1 MKVCPRCQ
9 KTYQDDNLNFCL
21 EDGSVLTQ
29 ATGQQM
35 PQTVLVNETRPT
47 ANQHQGIQSTQ
58 QPRSQPDA
66 QGAWNVPPP
75 QPYSMQPAK
84 KPSKTWLWVLLI
96 MGGLVLICGGGFV
109 GMLAYIGSQVD
120 NNSNFAN
127 TFSNKGTTNK
137 STSSSNETTTSTST
151 SDRSALTTIDLS
163 DWTPDSAKFAAV
175 EFTDGE
181 LFVKNHEK
189 SFYYVLA
196 GTEEQKSVDSDTR
209 ITVRNVENIE
219 TNLGYGIVFHSNPTP
234 LQQGYAFVIDA
245 KRKRYR
251 VVRHTPK
258 NETAVINWSRSDA
271 IREGT
276 ASNTLEVRDGSGTVD
291 LYINGTKVNS
301 IKNTHGY
308 PNGVVGIYASNAL
321 KVAFK
326 DFEVRR

>member
-29 ATGQQM
+29 AAGQQM
-35 PQTVLVNETRPT
+35 PQTILLNEPRAT
-47 ANQHQGIQSTQ
+47 AQPLQ
-58 QPRSQPDA
+58 QQSQPGA
-66 QGAWNVPPP
+66 QGAWNVPP
-75 QPYSMQPAK
+75 QGQAYSMQPQK
-84 KPSKTWLWVLLI
+84 KSSKVWIWVLLI
-96 MGGLVLICGGGFV
+96 LGAVVLLCGGG
-109 GMLAYIGSQVD
+109 LAGLIFIGSQVD
-120 NNSNFAN
+120 SNTTFAN
-127 TFSNKGTTNK
+127 SANS
-137 STSSSNETTTSTST
+137 STSSNKFSSKNTSDSNTTTSN
-151 SDRSALTTIDLS
+151 SDRDALTTIDLS
-163 DWTPDSAKFAAV
+163 DWIPDSAKFAAV

-181 LFVKNHEK
+181 LFVQNHEK

-196 GTEEQKSVDSDTR
+196 GTDDQKSVNSDTR

-219 TNLGYGIVFHSNPTP
+219 TNLGYGVVFHSNPTP

-251 VVRHTPK
+251 VVRHSPK
-258 NETAVINWSRSDA
+258 SETAVVNWSRSDA

-276 ASNTLEVRDGSGTVD
+276 ASNTLEVRDGAASVD

-321 KVAFK
+321 KIAFK

>member
-35 PQTVLVNETRPT
+35 PQTVLVNETRAT
-47 ANQHQGIQSTQ
+47 AQPQ
-58 QPRSQPDA
+58 QPQSQPGA
-66 QGAWNVPPP
+66 QGAWNVPP
-75 QPYSMQPAK
+75 QQQYSMQPQK
-84 KPSKTWLWVLLI
+84 KSSKTWLWVLLI
-96 MGGLVLICGGGFV
+96 LGALVLICGGGFV

-127 TFSNKGTTNK
+127 AFSNKGTSNK
-137 STSSSNETTTSTST
+137 STTASNNPTTSA

-163 DWTPDSAKFAAV
+163 EWIPDSALFAAV

-219 TNLGYGIVFHSNPTP
+219 TNLGYGVVFHSNPTP

-251 VVRHTPK
+251 VVRHSPK
-258 NETAVINWSRSDA
+258 NETAVINWSRSDS

-276 ASNTLEVRDGSGTVD
+276 ASNTLEVRDGSATVD

-301 IKNTHGY
+301 IKNNHGY

>member
-21 EDGSVLTQ
+21 DDGSVLTQ
-29 ATGQQM
+29 AAGQM
-35 PQTVLVNETRPT
+35 PETVLLNDPRIPSPT
-47 ANQHQGIQSTQ
+47 PQAPTQ
-58 QPRSQPDA
+58 PTTQPP
-66 QGAWNVPPP
+66 WNVPQQGEAYSIQP
-75 QPYSMQPAK
+75 QK
-84 KPSKTWLWVLLI
+84 KSSKVWLWVLLI
-96 MGGLVLICGGGFV
+96 LGGVILICGGGFV
-109 GMLAYIGSQVD
+109 GLLAYIGSQA
-120 NNSNFAN
+120 NNIASNLAN
-127 TFSNKGTTNK
+127 
-137 STSSSNETTTSTST
+137 TSTSANKFSSKSPANSTDTTPST
-151 SDRSALTTIDLS
+151 SGRTALTTIDLS
-163 DWTPDSAKFAAV
+163 AWIPDSAKFAAV

-181 LFVKNHEK
+181 LLVQNHEK

-196 GTEEQKSVDSDTR
+196 GTEDQKSVDSDTR

-219 TNLGYGIVFHSNPTP
+219 TNLGYGIVFHSDPTP

-245 KRKRYR
+245 KRQRYR
-251 VVRHTPK
+251 VVRHSPK
-258 NETAVINWSRSDA
+258 NEIAVVNWSRSDA

-276 ASNTLEVRDGSGTVD
+276 ASNTLEVRDGAATVD

>member
-1 MKVCPRCQ
+1 
-9 KTYQDDNLNFCL
+9 
-21 EDGSVLTQ
+21 
-29 ATGQQM
+29 
-35 PQTVLVNETRPT
+35 
-47 ANQHQGIQSTQ
+47 
-58 QPRSQPDA
+58 
-66 QGAWNVPPP
+66 
-75 QPYSMQPAK
+75 MQPAK

>member
-29 ATGQQM
+29 AAGQQM
-35 PQTVLVNETRPT
+35 PETILLNEPRIT
-47 ANQHQGIQSTQ
+47 AQPSQAPQQSG
-58 QPRSQPDA
+58 A
-66 QGAWNVPPP
+66 QGGWNVPP
-75 QPYSMQPAK
+75 QQQYSMQPQK
-84 KPSKTWLWVLLI
+84 KSSKTWLWVLLI
-96 MGGLVLICGGGFV
+96 LGGLVLICGGGFI
-109 GMLAYIGSQVD
+109 GMLAYIGSQAD
-120 NNSNFAN
+120 NITSNVTN
-127 TFSNKGTTNK
+127 T
-137 STSSSNETTTSTST
+137 STSSNKFSSKNTSDSNTTTSTS
-151 SDRSALTTIDLS
+151 DRTALTTIDLS
-163 DWTPDSAKFAAV
+163 EWIPDSAKFAAV

-181 LFVKNHEK
+181 LFVQNHEK

-196 GTEEQKSVDSDTR
+196 GTDDQKSVGGDTR
-209 ITVRNVENIE
+209 ITVRNVDNIE
-219 TNLGYGIVFHSNPTP
+219 TNLGYGVVFHSNPTP

-251 VVRHTPK
+251 VVRHSPK
-258 NETAVINWSRSDA
+258 NETAVVNWSRSDA

-276 ASNTLEVRDGSGTVD
+276 ASNTLEVRDGSAGID

-321 KVAFK
+321 KIAFK
-326 DFEVRR
+326 DFEVRH

>member
-29 ATGQQM
+29 AAGQM
-35 PQTVLVNETRPT
+35 PDTVLLNQPRISSPAPQVPTQPT
-47 ANQHQGIQSTQ
+47 A
-58 QPRSQPDA
+58 QP
-66 QGAWNVPPP
+66 GWNVPP
-75 QPYSMQPAK
+75 QGQAYSMQPQK
-84 KPSKTWLWVLLI
+84 KSSKVWLWVLLI
-96 MGGLVLICGGGFV
+96 LGGIILVCGGGFV
-109 GMLAYIGSQVD
+109 GLLAYIGSQAD
-120 NNSNFAN
+120 NISSNLAN
-127 TFSNKGTTNK
+127 TSTSANKFSSK
-137 STSSSNETTTSTST
+137 STSNSTETTTSTSGRT
-151 SDRSALTTIDLS
+151 ALTTIDLS
-163 DWTPDSAKFAAV
+163 AWIPDSAKFAAV

-181 LFVKNHEK
+181 LFVQNHEK

-196 GTEEQKSVDSDTR
+196 GTEDQKSVDSDTR

-219 TNLGYGIVFHSNPTP
+219 TNLGYGVVFHSNPTP

-251 VVRHTPK
+251 VVRHSPK
-258 NETAVINWSRSDA
+258 NETAVVNWSRSDA

-276 ASNTLEVRDGSGTVD
+276 ASNTLEVRDGAATVD

>member
-1 MKVCPRCQ
+1 
-9 KTYQDDNLNFCL
+9 
-21 EDGSVLTQ
+21 
-29 ATGQQM
+29 
-35 PQTVLVNETRPT
+35 
-47 ANQHQGIQSTQ
+47 
-58 QPRSQPDA
+58 
-66 QGAWNVPPP
+66 
-75 QPYSMQPAK
+75 
-84 KPSKTWLWVLLI
+84 
-96 MGGLVLICGGGFV
+96 
-109 GMLAYIGSQVD
+109 MLAYIGSQVD
-120 NNSNFAN
+120 NNSNFADS
-127 TFSNKGTTNK
+127 FSNKGTANK
-137 STSSSNETTTSTST
+137 GASNSNDTTTSTSG
-151 SDRSALTTIDLS
+151 RSAMTTIDLS
-163 DWTPDSAKFAAV
+163 EWIPDSALFAAV

-196 GTEEQKSVDSDTR
+196 GTEDQKSVGGDTR

-219 TNLGYGIVFHSNPTP
+219 TNLGYGLVFHSNPTP

-251 VVRHTPK
+251 VVRHSPK

-276 ASNTLEVRDGSGTVD
+276 ASNTLEVRDGSATVE

>member
-9 KTYQDDNLNFCL
+9 KTYPDDNLNFCL

-29 ATGQQM
+29 AAGQQM
-35 PQTVLVNETRPT
+35 PQTVLLNETRAT
-47 ANQHQGIQSTQ
+47 AQPQ
-58 QPRSQPDA
+58 QPPAQQPGV
-66 QGAWNVPPP
+66 QGGWNVPP
-75 QPYSMQPAK
+75 QGQAYSMQPPK
-84 KPSKTWLWVLLI
+84 KSSKTWLWVLLI
-96 MGGLVLICGGGFV
+96 LGGIVLICGGGFV
-109 GMLAYIGSQVD
+109 GMLAYIGSQAD
-120 NNSNFAN
+120 NIASNIAN
-127 TFSNKGTTNK
+127 TTANKSTSNKGTTN
-137 STSSSNETTTSTST
+137 STSTTTSTS
-151 SDRSALTTIDLS
+151 DRPALTTIDLA
-163 DWTPDSAKFAAV
+163 DWIPDSAKFAAV

-181 LFVKNHEK
+181 LFVQNHEK

-196 GTEEQKSVDSDTR
+196 GTEDQKSVGSDTR

-219 TNLGYGIVFHSNPTP
+219 TNLGFGVVFHSNPTP
-234 LQQGYAFVIDA
+234 LQQGYAFLIDA

-251 VVRHTPK
+251 VVRHSPK
-258 NETAVINWSRSDA
+258 NETAVVNWSRSDA

-276 ASNTLEVRDGSGTVD
+276 ASNTLEVRDGTASVD

-321 KVAFK
+321 KIAFK

>member
-9 KTYQDDNLNFCL
+9 KTYTDDNLNFCL

-29 ATGQQM
+29 AGQPM
-35 PQTVLVNETRPT
+35 PETVLLNEPRVT
-47 ANQHQGIQSTQ
+47 A
-58 QPRSQPDA
+58 QPPQAPSQPSGQA
-66 QGAWNVPPP
+66 GWNVPP
-75 QPYSMQPAK
+75 QGQYSMQPPK
-84 KPSKTWLWVLLI
+84 KSSKTWLWVLLI
-96 MGGLVLICGGGFV
+96 LGGIVLICGGGFI
-109 GMLAYIGSQVD
+109 GLLAYIGSQAD
-120 NNSNFAN
+120 NIASNIGNSV
-127 TFSNKGTTNK
+127 NK
-137 STSSSNETTTSTST
+137 STSNRGTSNSTDTTTSS
-151 SDRSALTTIDLS
+151 SDRSALTVIDLS
-163 DWTPDSAKFAAV
+163 EWIPDSAKFAAV

-189 SFYYVLA
+189 TFYYVLA
-196 GTEEQKSVDSDTR
+196 GTEDQKSVNADTR

-219 TNLGYGIVFHSNPTP
+219 TNLGYGLVFHSDTTP

-245 KRKRYR
+245 KRQRYR
-251 VVRHTPK
+251 VVRHSPR

-276 ASNTLEVRDGSGTVD
+276 ASNTLEVRDQAASVD

>member
-29 ATGQQM
+29 AAGQQM
-35 PQTVLVNETRPT
+35 PQTMSVNEPRAT
-47 ANQHQGIQSTQ
+47 AQPQ
-58 QPRSQPDA
+58 QPQSQQGA
-66 QGAWNVPPP
+66 QGAWNVPP
-75 QPYSMQPAK
+75 QGQAYSMQPQK
-84 KPSKTWLWVLLI
+84 KSSKTWLWVLLI
-96 MGGLVLICGGGFV
+96 LGTVVVLCGGGF
-109 GMLAYIGSQVD
+109 GALIYIGSQME
-120 NNSNFAN
+120 NNSNLAN
-127 TFSNKGTTNK
+127 TFSTKGT
-137 STSSSNETTTSTST
+137 SNRGTTTSGNSNSTTANT
-151 SDRSALTTIDLS
+151 SDRTALTAIDLS
-163 DWTPDSAKFAAV
+163 EWIPDSTKFANV

-181 LFVKNHEK
+181 LFVQNHEK
-189 SFYYVLA
+189 GFYYVLA
-196 GTEEQKSVDSDTR
+196 GTEDQKSVGADTR

-219 TNLGYGIVFHSNPTP
+219 TNLGYGLVFHSDTTP
-234 LQQGYAFVIDA
+234 LQKGYAFVIDA

-251 VVRHTPK
+251 VARHSPK
-258 NETAVINWSRSDA
+258 NETAVVNWSRSDA

-276 ASNTLEVRDGSGTVD
+276 ASNTLEVRDGAASVD

-308 PNGVVGIYASNAL
+308 PNGVIGIYASNAL

>member
-29 ATGQQM
+29 AAGQAM
-35 PQTVLVNETRPT
+35 PDTVLLNEPRIT
-47 ANQHQGIQSTQ
+47 A
-58 QPRSQPDA
+58 QPSQAPSQPSA
-66 QGAWNVPPP
+66 QGAWNVPP
-75 QPYSMQPAK
+75 QGQYSMQPPK
-84 KPSKTWLWVLLI
+84 KSSKTWLWVLLI
-96 MGGLVLICGGGFV
+96 LGGVVLLCGGGFGLLV
-109 GMLAYIGSQVD
+109 YIGSQID
-120 NNSNFAN
+120 TNSNFAN
-127 TFSNKGTTNK
+127 TVSNKSSSNK
-137 STSSSNETTTSTST
+137 STSNSNDTNTST
-151 SDRSALTTIDLS
+151 SDRTAMTTIDLS
-163 DWTPDSAKFAAV
+163 EWIPDSAKFAAV

-181 LFVKNHEK
+181 LLVQNHEK
-189 SFYYVLA
+189 TFYYVLA
-196 GTEEQKSVDSDTR
+196 GTEDQKSVGADTR

-219 TNLGYGIVFHSNPTP
+219 TNLGYGLVFHSNPTP

-251 VVRHTPK
+251 VVRHSPK
-258 NETAVINWSRSDA
+258 NETAVVNWSRSDA

-276 ASNTLEVRDGSGTVD
+276 ASNTLEVRDQAATVD

>member
-29 ATGQQM
+29 AAGQAM
-35 PQTVLVNETRPT
+35 PDTVLLNEPRIT
-47 ANQHQGIQSTQ
+47 A
-58 QPRSQPDA
+58 QPPQAPPQPSA
-66 QGAWNVPPP
+66 QGAWNVPPQP
-75 QPYSMQPAK
+75 QYSMQPPK
-84 KPSKTWLWVLLI
+84 KSSKTWLWVLLI
-96 MGGLVLICGGGFV
+96 LGGVVLLCGGGFGLLV
-109 GMLAYIGSQVD
+109 YIGSQID
-120 NNSNFAN
+120 TNSNFAN
-127 TFSNKGTTNK
+127 TVSNKSSSNK
-137 STSSSNETTTSTST
+137 STSNSNDTNTST
-151 SDRSALTTIDLS
+151 SDRTAMTTIDLS
-163 DWTPDSAKFAAV
+163 EWIPDSAKFAAV

-181 LFVKNHEK
+181 LLVQNHEK
-189 SFYYVLA
+189 TFYYVLA
-196 GTEEQKSVDSDTR
+196 GTEDQKSVGADTR

-219 TNLGYGIVFHSNPTP
+219 TNLGYGLVFHSDTTP
-234 LQQGYAFVIDA
+234 LQRGYAFVIDA

-251 VVRHTPK
+251 VVRHSPK
-258 NETAVINWSRSDA
+258 NETAVVNWSRSDA

-276 ASNTLEVRDGSGTVD
+276 ASNTLEVRDQAASVD
-291 LYINGTKVNS
+291 LYINGVKVNS